1 MTRSQKSRML
11 RVVQS
16 VNNLLAVLLAEINTY
31 RESESE
37 VPACFS
43 SMNELELISF
53 SKCNPYL
60 GSDVDAVLNIPNA
73 NRVVPSTT
81 VKGIC

>member
-1 MTRSQKSRML
+1 ML
-11 RVVQS
+11 RVVES
-16 VNNLLAVLLAEINTY
+16 MNNLFAVLLAEVNTY

-37 VPACFS
+37 VPAFFS
-43 SMNELELISF
+43 SMNELELIS
-53 SKCNPYL
+53 SSRCSPYL